1 MLLAVYGTL
10 RKGGG
15 AHVILKLLNAEFLGK
30 GKVRGY
36 GMLASSVPF
45 AVRSERDSIVV
56 ELYDVPD
63 EKIPLLDYYE
73 RGYVRRKVKVE
84 LEDGREVEAW
94 MYVWELPLEDVVPVE
109 GGDWVKFIRERSK
122 CRR

>member
-10 RKGGG
+10 RRGGG
-15 AHVILKLLNAEFLGK
+15 AHVILKLLNAKFLGK

-36 GMLASSVPF
+36 RMLASSVPF
-45 AVRSERDSIVV
+45 AVRSESDSIVV

-84 LEDGREVEAW
+84 LEDGKKAEAW